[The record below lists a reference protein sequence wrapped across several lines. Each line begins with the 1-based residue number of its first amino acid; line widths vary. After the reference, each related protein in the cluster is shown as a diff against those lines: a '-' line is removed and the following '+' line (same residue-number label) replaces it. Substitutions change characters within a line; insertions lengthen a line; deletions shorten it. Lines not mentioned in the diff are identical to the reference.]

1 MYAYILM
8 GDLFSDELSELTS
21 YPDDE
26 LTGYYCTYEISE
38 SPKFRVRP
46 EIPWILALGALFAI
60 DWRISTSKLNF
71 CIFVCQCKGLINQC
85 PSSTLHSEQ
94 YMILR

>member
-1 MYAYILM
+1 MTSYIFSRVKRILIYAYILM

-46 EIPWILALGALFAI
+46 EIP
-60 DWRISTSKLNF
+60 
-71 CIFVCQCKGLINQC
+71 
-85 PSSTLHSEQ
+85 
-94 YMILR
+94 